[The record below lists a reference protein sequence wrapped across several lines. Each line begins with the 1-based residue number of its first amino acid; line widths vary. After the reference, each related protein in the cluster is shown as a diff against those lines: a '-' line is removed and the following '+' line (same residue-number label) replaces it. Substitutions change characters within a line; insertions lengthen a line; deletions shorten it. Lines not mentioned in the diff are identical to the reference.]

1 MQMMEVVTSQKDKQ
15 GERDTYYLYP
25 VIIISTSSTCMADAT
40 MQWNN
45 SPIHPSPR
53 KSEDGIR
60 RPKSATAK
68 KRQKQLERRRRFQ
81 SMTEEERRRAAR
93 LIKRRKDSF
102 TIYFPRVLR
111 NIHMGFTLSQESLN
125 ILDSFVKDMFER
137 IATEASNLARYTRR
151 SIINSRDIQSAV
163 YLLLPGELSKRATTE
178 GTLALF
184 RYISKQR
191 TTSTS
196 LKPKGS
202 LSATTSKRA
211 VASTRACP
219 Q

>member
-1 MQMMEVVTSQKDKQ
+1 
-15 GERDTYYLYP
+15 
-25 VIIISTSSTCMADAT
+25 
-40 MQWNN
+40 
-45 SPIHPSPR
+45 
-53 KSEDGIR
+53 
-60 RPKSATAK
+60 
-68 KRQKQLERRRRFQ
+68 
-81 SMTEEERRRAAR
+81 MTEEERRRAAR